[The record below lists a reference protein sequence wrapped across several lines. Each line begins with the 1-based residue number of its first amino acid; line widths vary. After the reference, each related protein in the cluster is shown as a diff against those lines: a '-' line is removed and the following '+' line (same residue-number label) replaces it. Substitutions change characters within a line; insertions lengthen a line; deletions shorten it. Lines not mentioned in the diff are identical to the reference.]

1 MQLYAMY
8 GAAEGCSSGNTLTTL
23 HPSSSR
29 LGDKVDAHVAKALAA
44 EYDIQ
49 LSARRVAKV
58 EAIPL

>member
-1 MQLYAMY
+1 MNN
-8 GAAEGCSSGNTLTTL
+8 AEHGSSGGNYSY
-23 HPSSSR
+23 HPTPLSSW

-49 LSARRVAKV
+49 LSSRRVAEV